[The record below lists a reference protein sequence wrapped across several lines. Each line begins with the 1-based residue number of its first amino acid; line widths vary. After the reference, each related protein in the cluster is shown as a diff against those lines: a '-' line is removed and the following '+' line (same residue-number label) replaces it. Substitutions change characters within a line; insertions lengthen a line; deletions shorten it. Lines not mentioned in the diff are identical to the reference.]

1 MAMMEISVVPL
12 GTGKTGLSAYVALL
26 KKALDEAGVPHA
38 LNDMGTTIEGDAA
51 SLFDLAKKLHEVPFT
66 AGAGRVYTVIK
77 IDDRR
82 DKTVKLG
89 DKVRS
94 VMEKVNGLK

>member
-12 GTGKTGLSAYVALL
+12 GTGRTGLSAYVASIE
-26 KKALDEAGVPHA
+26 KALQKTGVSHR
-38 LNDMGTTIEGDAA
+38 LNDMGTTIEGDVALLLEIA
-51 SLFDLAKKLHEVPFT
+51 GKLHEIPFT
-66 AGAGRVYTVIK
+66 EGVERVYTVIK

-82 DKTVKLG
+82 DKNARLN

-94 VMEKVNGLK
+94 VMEKV